1 MNVQFVKKTCALD
14 PDKRLQ
20 DRVKQQRE
28 LHYTYRMIDRFF
40 QQFNISAVVLE
51 KRKPYFV

>member
-20 DRVKQQRE
+20 DRLKQQRE